1 VQGRCDEEVS
11 VKKVVLAIVTV
22 AVFSAGSVSALCV
35 KAPEANLRSGPG
47 TRYEK
52 LWEVFQYMPLKRV
65 GKKGSWYKVSDVDGD
80 KYWVYAPLVTTKYKC
95 AVVRK
100 DKANVRSGPGT
111 EYRQLPMSP
120 ALKYYSFKVLK
131 TQGKWVKVV
140 DEYGDEGWVYR
151 PLVWIQ

>member
-1 VQGRCDEEVS
+1 
-11 VKKVVLAIVTV
+11 
-22 AVFSAGSVSALCV
+22 V

-80 KYWVYAPLVTTKYKC
+80 TYWVYAPLVTTKYQC

-131 TQGKWVKVV
+131 TQGKWVLPPPRLDSVG
-140 DEYGDEGWVYR
+140 ERPPLPLPEGPGGEGTV
-151 PLVWIQ
+151 